1 MTIKYLMSIV
11 LLFTLNLNVTVATSL
26 RGEAEAIVSSLY
38 DSVQRQLM
46 GTMAAGGGGGGGGG
60 MVNGGGGG
68 GMGGGGMGGGGGGG
82 GVAGG
87 GMGMMVR
94 SDINFESYTR
104 NSREFTF

>member
-1 MTIKYLMSIV
+1 MSIV
-11 LLFTLNLNVTVATSL
+11 LLFTLYLRVTVAISL
-26 RGEAEAIVSSLY
+26 RGEAEAIVSGFY
-38 DSVQRQLM
+38 ETAQRQLM
-46 GTMAAGGGGGGGGG
+46 GTMGAGGGGGGGGG
-60 MVNGGGGG
+60 MVSGGG
-68 GMGGGGMGGGGGGG
+68 GMGGGGMGGGGSGG